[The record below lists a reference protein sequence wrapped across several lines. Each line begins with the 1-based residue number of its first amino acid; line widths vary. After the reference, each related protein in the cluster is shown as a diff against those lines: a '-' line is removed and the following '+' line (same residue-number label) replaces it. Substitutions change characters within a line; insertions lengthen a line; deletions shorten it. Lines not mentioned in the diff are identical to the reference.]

1 MKSVREKS
9 THTLKLS
16 PLETKVYNLIES
28 SGSPRVIDIAVAIF
42 GNVKKS
48 RRASISNS
56 VTSAI
61 RQINLKLVEAGADY
75 RVGGKW
81 NGRGGKSA
89 YFESVR

>member
-28 SGSPRVIDIAVAIF
+28 SGSPRVIDIAVMIF

-61 RQINLKLVEAGADY
+61 RQINLKLAKAGADY
-75 RVGGKW
+75 RVEGKW
-81 NGRGGKSA
+81 NGPGGKSV